1 MRFNVLF
8 QQAHILETAFAHR
21 TIVRLFPLLVLIAI
35 YSCFS
40 CYRMAIHWTW
50 TEDLLVLDVD
60 VQFQIGDGREDAL
73 TNGTLQ
79 STQSSIVPAILVVA
93 VVIVVIVLQAG
104 HGGTQ
109 GVEMHP
115 IDVLLQDIRSV

>member
-1 MRFNVLF
+1 
-8 QQAHILETAFAHR
+8 
-21 TIVRLFPLLVLIAI
+21 
-35 YSCFS
+35 
-40 CYRMAIHWTW
+40 MAIHWTW

-93 VVIVVIVLQAG
+93 VVIVVIILQTG